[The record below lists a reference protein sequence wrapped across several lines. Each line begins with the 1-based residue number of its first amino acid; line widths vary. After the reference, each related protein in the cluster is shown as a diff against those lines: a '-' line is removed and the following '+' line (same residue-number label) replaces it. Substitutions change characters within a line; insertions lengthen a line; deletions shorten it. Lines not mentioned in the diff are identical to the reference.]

1 MYEDTALT
9 DVQVSLETGN
19 GLERRMRVE
28 VPAGR
33 IEAEVESRLKTA
45 GRTAKLKGFRPG
57 KIPASVVRQR
67 FGAQIRQE
75 VLQDVVQSSY
85 SEAIVREKL
94 RPAGNP
100 RIEADAI
107 ADGAAFAYTAVFEVY
122 PEFTVGGVDALA
134 AERPEVAVGDA
145 EVERTI
151 ERLQRQR
158 GSWADVKRAAAVG
171 DRVVVDFDGTLKGEP
186 IEGGKAEG
194 VTIVIGDGRMLPDFE
209 AGLVGVGPGGE
220 KTFPVKFPADYHE
233 PSLRDQT
240 VSFAVVVREVAGRE
254 LPAVDADFIKGYGI
268 ESGDPAEFRRLVREN
283 LEREVAAKIQ
293 SELRRQVLEQLLERN
308 PVDLPSV
315 LVTREAQALQTEGMR
330 NLGIQDVKDAPALAA
345 YEDVARR
352 RVRLGL
358 IIGALIRDQEIKVD
372 QSRVDARLDELCRP
386 YEKPDE
392 VRRLYLQNPELMSQ
406 IESSVMEE
414 QALAWLVER
423 AKVTGK
429 PVAFAELMGP

>member
-1 MYEDTALT
+1 MT
-9 DVQVSLETGN
+9 DVQVSLETGS
-19 GLERRMRVE
+19 GLERRMRVQ

-45 GRTAKLKGFRPG
+45 GRTARLKGFRPG

-100 RIEADAI
+100 RIEADA
-107 ADGAAFAYTAVFEVY
+107 ADDSAFAYTAVFEVY

-134 AERPEVAVGDA
+134 VDRPEVAVGDA
-145 EVERTI
+145 EVDRTV

-158 GSWADVKRAAAVG
+158 GTWADVKRAAATG

-209 AGLVGVGPGGE
+209 AGLVGVAPGGQ
-220 KTFPVKFPADYHE
+220 KTYPVKFPADYHE

-283 LEREVAAKIQ
+283 LEREVAAKSQ
-293 SELRRQVLEQLLERN
+293 AELRRQVLEQLLERN

-315 LVTREAQALQTEGMR
+315 LVTREAQALQAEGMR

-358 IIGALIRDQEIKVD
+358 IIGALIREQEIKVD
-372 QSRVDARLDELCRP
+372 QARVDARLDELCRP

-414 QALAWLVER
+414 QAMVWLIER
-423 AKVTGK
+423 AKVTPK
-429 PVAFAELMGP
+429 TVAFAELMGP